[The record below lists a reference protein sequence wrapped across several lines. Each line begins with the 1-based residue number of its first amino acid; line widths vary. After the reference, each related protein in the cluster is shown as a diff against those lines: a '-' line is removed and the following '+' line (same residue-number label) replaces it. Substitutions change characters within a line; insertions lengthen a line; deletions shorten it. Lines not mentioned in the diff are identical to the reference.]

1 MAFPI
6 SRPRRLRGSEGVRRM
21 VREVSLSVDDLMF
34 PIFVVHGENIQK
46 PIDALKG
53 QYHWSIDC
61 LEKLI
66 KEVVR
71 LKIPAVML
79 FGVPALKDAC
89 GSENYDDQG
98 IVQEA
103 IRKIKSI
110 APNLVV
116 ATDVCLCGYTDH
128 GHCGVVSEGH
138 TAEAVVENDAT
149 LTLLGKTAVSH
160 AKAGTDIVAP
170 SGMMDGMIY
179 AIRKALDDAD
189 FQSVAIMSYAVKYA
203 SAFYGPFREASGTSL
218 KGDRK
223 TYQMDYANKKEAVR
237 EALLDEQEGADY
249 LMVKP
254 ALAYLDIIADV
265 SKVSCL
271 PMVAYQVSGEYAM
284 IKAAVE
290 KGWIDERAVTLEAL
304 ISMKRAGANIIL
316 TYSALDVAGW
326 V

>member
-1 MAFPI
+1 MTFPV

-53 QYHWSIDC
+53 QYHWSVDC
-61 LEKLI
+61 LEKII

-98 IVQEA
+98 IVQQA

-110 APNLVV
+110 APELVV

-128 GHCGVVSEGH
+128 GHCGVVSES
-138 TAEAVVENDAT
+138 TTEVVVENDAT

-160 AKAGTDIVAP
+160 AEAGVDIIAP

-179 AIRKALDDAD
+179 AIRKALDDAAL
-189 FQSVAIMSYAVKYA
+189 QSVAIMSYAVKYA

-223 TYQMDYANKKEAVR
+223 TYQMDYANKKEAIR

-265 SKVSCL
+265 AKVSRL

-284 IKAAVE
+284 IKAAAE
-290 KGWIDERAVTLEAL
+290 KGWVDERAVTLEAL